1 MTSSKAK
8 AANDEQTASSASS
21 QSVGGKRLSSRFLE
35 QVAAVEDALKAANLR
50 AKLEDSAED
59 EDEGPEKSGP
69 LPWIRAAISAFE
81 AKVASSSED
90 IWEVDPDTNV
100 VEGSESWDA
109 EAAVPYDNDEIEIVD
124 TEEEESSDEEQ
135 EALPVPVGGYEEAPG
150 TPQGT
155 PPEVALSP
163 PGTPE
168 AEQHS
173 FVPGDPHEPGCNPE
187 EPKSASKN
195 NSQEASP
202 VRLRLVAASPMRIPL
217 SGAGEMDS
225 TSNNCASSP
234 MQIPLGPDSTDE
246 GGDATLS
253 QVLDDLLAAR
263 SVFEAEG
270 STEAVAEID
279 RQVSVATAAAR
290 SRGQKVDFQ

>member
-1 MTSSKAK
+1 MMS
-8 AANDEQTASSASS
+8 TAGSTSS

-155 PPEVALSP
+155 PPEVALPP

-173 FVPGDPHEPGCNPE
+173 PVPGDPHEPVQP
-187 EPKSASKN
+187 
-195 NSQEASP
+195 
-202 VRLRLVAASPMRIPL
+202 
-217 SGAGEMDS
+217 
-225 TSNNCASSP
+225 
-234 MQIPLGPDSTDE
+234 
-246 GGDATLS
+246 
-253 QVLDDLLAAR
+253 
-263 SVFEAEG
+263 
-270 STEAVAEID
+270 
-279 RQVSVATAAAR
+279 
-290 SRGQKVDFQ
+290 